1 MTDIDTAAEREAIR
15 AALAP
20 GIAEIQAC
28 VYADEGS
35 CGGCQKDLDVIAPL
49 VESLIDARVRAAKAE
64 ARREEREAWS
74 GWLDSWVSA
83 AQVDPPTVEAIAN
96 WLRAEQPPFGKSAG
110 GAS

>member
-1 MTDIDTAAEREAIR
+1 MSLRDDLADALCIGAYASGSWEERVDDLMPVID
-15 AALAP
+15 AALA
-20 GIAEIQAC
+20 
-28 VYADEGS
+28 D
-35 CGGCQKDLDVIAPL
+35 
-49 VESLIDARVRAAKAE
+49 RVKAAKVE